1 MSHLLIQKPQ
11 PGEHDPYYALY
22 IEAVREGDLLRQL
35 ESQGAELLDLLRGFG
50 EARGTYRYAP
60 GKWSVKE
67 VLGHI
72 TDTERVFA
80 YRALRFA
87 RADATSLPGFEQ
99 DGYVAAAGF
108 DRRTLADLAEEFA
121 DVRRATIKLFAGMDA
136 IALSRAGVASGSPLT
151 VRAAAW
157 IIAGHE
163 QHHARILRERYL
175 SDASPDEG

>member
-1 MSHLLIQKPQ
+1 MSHLLISKPQ
-11 PGEHDPYYALY
+11 PGEFDPYYTLY
-22 IEAVREGDLLRQL
+22 LDAVREGDLLRLL
-35 ESQGAELLDLLRGFG
+35 EGQGAEMLDLLRAFG
-50 EARGTYRYAP
+50 EARGTFRYAP

-72 TDTERVFA
+72 TDTERIFA

-87 RADATSLPGFEQ
+87 RADATPLPGFEQ
-99 DGYVAAAGF
+99 NGYVAAAGF
-108 DRRTLADLAEEFA
+108 DRRTMADLAEEFA
-121 DVRRATIKLFAGMDA
+121 DVRKATIKLFAGMDA
-136 IALSRAGVASGSPLT
+136 NALTRAGIASGSPLT

-175 SDASPDEG
+175 TG